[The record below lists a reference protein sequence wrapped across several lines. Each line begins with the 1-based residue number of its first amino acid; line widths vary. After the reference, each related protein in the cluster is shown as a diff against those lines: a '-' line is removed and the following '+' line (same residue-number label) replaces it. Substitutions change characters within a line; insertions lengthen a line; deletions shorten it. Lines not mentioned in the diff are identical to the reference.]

1 MRAQQAQG
9 SEGRTG
15 LVIDG
20 EWLMQGMKQ
29 GEAEAFSSSVRPKD
43 LERGKPR
50 VIRTAAGSIIVAA
63 HELESAAMQGSVYQV
78 GIYPMDPLLAA
89 IGRMRRAVFWCGA
102 AGTLVVAMA
111 AWGMARRFSRPIT
124 DLVAGTERVRRGD
137 FKTPVAV
144 RSRDEL
150 GKLAHAFNGMTRDLE
165 LKDRYHEMLGQVSDP
180 AVAKQL
186 LDGGLQ
192 LGGEVREVA
201 VLFCDIRGFTALTEN
216 MEPQEVIEMLNHHMT
231 SLTKIIHAHGGVVDK
246 FVGDLVMALFG
257 VPVSY
262 GDDSRQAVRCALAM
276 MAERAHL
283 NRTSTPSFEMGIGLA
298 SGPVVAGCMGSDT
311 RLNYTVLGERVN
323 LASRLCSAAAAGE
336 ILIDETLALAATGEW
351 TIEAR
356 EPAKLKGFSAP
367 VPVFAV
373 TG

>member
-1 MRAQQAQG
+1 
-9 SEGRTG
+9 
-15 LVIDG
+15 
-20 EWLMQGMKQ
+20 
-29 GEAEAFSSSVRPKD
+29 
-43 LERGKPR
+43 
-50 VIRTAAGSIIVAA
+50 
-63 HELESAAMQGSVYQV
+63 
-78 GIYPMDPLLAA
+78 
-89 IGRMRRAVFWCGA
+89 
-102 AGTLVVAMA
+102 
-111 AWGMARRFSRPIT
+111 
-124 DLVAGTERVRRGD
+124 
-137 FKTPVAV
+137 
-144 RSRDEL
+144 
-150 GKLAHAFNGMTRDLE
+150 
-165 LKDRYHEMLGQVSDP
+165 MLGQVSDP

-257 VPVSY
+257 APVSY